1 MLNQSKAALIIL
13 AVTGFAR
20 VAIFA
25 VPVVGVY
32 FGVNSEKTDTSMH
45 NSDTGCNEYGVCVKD
60 GKIDLSAYE

>member
-13 AVTGFAR
+13 AVTGLAR

-32 FGVNSEKTDTSMH
+32 FGVNSDKT
-45 NSDTGCNEYGVCVKD
+45 EQVQ
-60 GKIDLSAYE
+60 

>member
-32 FGVNSEKTDTSMH
+32 FGVTSD
-45 NSDTGCNEYGVCVKD
+45 NTEQVNE
-60 GKIDLSAYE
+60 

>member
-25 VPVVGVY
+25 VPVIGVY
-32 FGVNSEKTDTSMH
+32 FGVNSDKTEQVKWQQNGLKKSQ
-45 NSDTGCNEYGVCVKD
+45 TGRVS
-60 GKIDLSAYE
+60 I

>member
-32 FGVNSEKTDTSMH
+32 FGVNSDKT
-45 NSDTGCNEYGVCVKD
+45 EQVKW
-60 GKIDLSAYE
+60 

>member
-1 MLNQSKAALIIL
+1 MSKSVLILL

-32 FGVNSEKTDTSMH
+32 LGVNSNNTEQ
-45 NSDTGCNEYGVCVKD
+45 VKCM
-60 GKIDLSAYE
+60 

>member
-32 FGVNSEKTDTSMH
+32 FGVNSDKTEQVKSYQ
-45 NSDTGCNEYGVCVKD
+45 NGQKKSQTGRVS
-60 GKIDLSAYE
+60 I

>member
-25 VPVVGVY
+25 VPVVGAY
-32 FGVNSEKTDTSMH
+32 FGMNFDKG
-45 NSDTGCNEYGVCVKD
+45 SDQQCNEYGVCVKD
-60 GKIDLSAYE
+60 GKFDPTAYNMGQVK

>member
-1 MLNQSKAALIIL
+1 MSKSVLILL

-32 FGVNSEKTDTSMH
+32 LGVNSNNTEQ
-45 NSDTGCNEYGVCVKD
+45 VK
-60 GKIDLSAYE
+60 

>member
-1 MLNQSKAALIIL
+1 MLNQSKAVLIIL

-32 FGVNSEKTDTSMH
+32 FGVTSD
-45 NSDTGCNEYGVCVKD
+45 NTEQVNEWADDERYSQL
-60 GKIDLSAYE
+60 GKWVFNDE